1 MRLKYELIQ
10 QDGRARR
17 GRVHMDRGVI
27 ETPVFMPVGTAATV
41 KGMFPRDLQ
50 ELGTQISL
58 ANTYH
63 LHIQPGANIVEKAGG
78 LHKFMATP
86 WPLLTDSGGFQVFS
100 LPRKE
105 ITEQGV
111 EFEFKKGEAPI
122 FATPEWSMEVQN
134 SLGADIIMAFDECVP
149 WPCTREQAE
158 AAVGRSIRWLDRCI
172 AAHKR
177 TEDQALFGIVQGS
190 VWSDL
195 RKRSA
200 LETTSRDLL
209 GYSIGG
215 VSVGEGH
222 GLMMQAVDGAEPF
235 MPKDKPRYLM
245 GVGLPE
251 DIVGAVGRGIDMF
264 DCVIPTRYGRSG
276 TLFTRRGRIRIE
288 HARFRSDYYPIDTT
302 CECYACKNF
311 SRAYIHHLFRAGEL
325 LGTMLCTIHNIA
337 YYHQLMK
344 ELREAISL
352 GRYNEYAAEFEQEY
366 LVNDR
371 KNRREAL
378 EPGWFSSFHVGYA
391 RDRFGEDGSADA
403 TSGPSQNLVST
414 RDGALMESEEFD
426 YTPRGRTER
435 SEERTRPSRDNRTAP
450 PSKGADHRRGAGPTR
465 DERRAP
471 AKPDERRPGGFRTA
485 NKPGASA
492 NAPTGRSNAP
502 SQGPRKKK

>member
-1 MRLKYELIQ
+1 MKLKYELLQ

-17 GRVHMDRGVI
+17 GRIHMERGVI

-41 KGMFPRDLQ
+41 KGMFPRDLE

-63 LHIQPGANIVEKAGG
+63 LHIQPGENIVEKAGG
-78 LHKFMATP
+78 IHKFMATP
-86 WPLLTDSGGFQVFS
+86 WPILTDSGGFQVFS

-105 ITEQGV
+105 ITEEGV
-111 EFEFKKGEAPI
+111 EFEFKKGAAPI
-122 FATPEWSMEVQN
+122 FASPEWSMQVQN
-134 SLGADIIMAFDECVP
+134 AIGADIIMAFDECVP
-149 WPCTREQAE
+149 WPCTRAQAE

-172 AAHKR
+172 EAHKR
-177 TEDQALFGIVQGS
+177 TDDQALFGIVQGS
-190 VWSDL
+190 VWGDL

-200 LETTSRDLL
+200 QETTARDLL

-235 MPKDKPRYLM
+235 MPTHKPRYLM

-288 HARFRSDYYPIDTT
+288 HARYRSDYYPIDTT

-325 LGTMLCTIHNIA
+325 LGTMLCTMHNIA

-344 ELREAISL
+344 ELREAIEL
-352 GRYNEYAAEFEQEY
+352 GRYHEYAAQFEQDY

-371 KNRREAL
+371 KNRRESL
-378 EPGWFSSFHVGYA
+378 ETGWYASFKVGYA
-391 RDRFGEDGSADA
+391 RERFGEDGEREA

-414 RDGALMESEEFD
+414 RDSGILETDDRFD
-426 YTPRGRTER
+426 SPRD
-435 SEERTRPSRDNRTAP
+435 PSADRRRDPQNAR
-450 PSKGADHRRGAGPTR
+450 PTR
-465 DERRAP
+465 DATRHTHQPNDRRTP
-471 AKPDERRPGGFRTA
+471 TQTHGAKAQTPKLPGKNLPSGRKRRG
-485 NKPGASA
+485 
-492 NAPTGRSNAP
+492 
-502 SQGPRKKK
+502 